1 MKRLVS
7 ILLGALLAIP
17 AFSQPGDRESF
28 KPRESWPFLY
38 EEFMDGA
45 ARTRSG
51 ALVTEARFNI
61 ALQNSALLYIGKDGI
76 IMKADMGSLY
86 TARMGEDVFLNVSG
100 HMYKLLSE
108 LDCGAVLMGTEI
120 DVAEQSKVSIGYGI
134 SSSTASVQN
143 MAILEDG
150 RFDTTGKNYLQAER
164 DKNSGEILP
173 IKQTYYL
180 YHQGILTPA
189 TKDGILDLPGV
200 DKKEAKAFFKQEKIK
215 WKDVP
220 SLEKVLV
227 YINNLSK

>member
-76 IMKADMGSLY
+76 IMKADMGSIH
-86 TARMGEDVFLNVSG
+86 TARLGEDVFLNVAG

-180 YHQGILTPA
+180 YHQGLLTPA
-189 TKDGILDLPGV
+189 TKDGVLDLPGV

-215 WKDVP
+215 WKDVS

>member
-1 MKRLVS
+1 MKR
-7 ILLGALLAIP
+7 ILCLLFCVALSCP
-17 AFSQPGDRESF
+17 VFSQTYR
-28 KPRESWPFLY
+28 PRETWPFLY
-38 EEFMDGA
+38 EDFMDGS

-61 ALQNSALLYIGKDGI
+61 ALQNSALLFIGNDGV
-76 IMKADMGSLY
+76 IMKADMGQIH
-86 TARMGEDVFLNVSG
+86 TARLGEDVFLNVAG
-100 HMYKLLSE
+100 HMYQLLSE

-120 DVAEQSKVSIGYGI
+120 NVEEQSKVSIGYGI

-173 IKQTYYL
+173 IKKYYYL

-189 TKDGILDLPGV
+189 TKDGVLDLPGV

-215 WKDVP
+215 WKDVS

>member
-86 TARMGEDVFLNVSG
+86 TARLGEDVFLNVAG

-120 DVAEQSKVSIGYGI
+120 NVEEQNKVSIGYGI

-173 IKQTYYL
+173 IKQTYYF

-189 TKDGILDLPGV
+189 TKDGVLDLPGV

-227 YINNLSK
+227 YINTLTK